1 MENMNTWRLNL
12 YINNSREIYSVTE
25 SLFNSLAKKI
35 KKGVTLNV
43 ETLANC
49 STMKRIVSMAAKMVK
64 EYDGVTVCTQER
76 KEAALNHA
84 EYIIECAKSIANE
97 K

>member
-12 YINNSREIYSVTE
+12 YINNSREIYLVTE

-35 KKGVTLNV
+35 KKGLTLNV

-49 STMKRIVSMAAKMVK
+49 SAMKRIVSMAAKMVK
-64 EYDGVTVCTQER
+64 EYDGVTVSSQER

-84 EYIIECAKSIANE
+84 EYIIECAESIANE

>member
-1 MENMNTWRLNL
+1 MENMNTWRLSL
-12 YINNSREIYSVTE
+12 YIDNSREIYSITE
-25 SLFNSLAKKI
+25 SLSNSLAKKI
-35 KKGVTLNV
+35 KKGVKLSA

-64 EYDGVTVCTQER
+64 EYDGATVNTKER
-76 KEAALNHA
+76 KEAALKHA
-84 EYIIECAKSIANE
+84 WYIMDCADYIANE

>member
-12 YINNSREIYSVTE
+12 YINNSREIYLITE

-49 STMKRIVSMAAKMVK
+49 STMKRIASMSAKIVK
-64 EYDGVTVCTQER
+64 EYDGVTVSSQER
-76 KEAALNHA
+76 KEAAVNHA
-84 EYIIECAKSIANE
+84 EYIIECAESIAN
-97 K
+97 KK

>member
-1 MENMNTWRLNL
+1 MENMNTWRLSL
-12 YINNSREIYSVTE
+12 YIDNSREIYSVTE
-25 SLFNSLAKKI
+25 WLCSCLEKKI
-35 KKGVTLNV
+35 KKGVRLSA

-64 EYDGVTVCTQER
+64 EYDGATISTKER
-76 KEAALNHA
+76 KEAALKHA
-84 EYIIECAKSIANE
+84 EYIIDCAEYKANE

>member
-1 MENMNTWRLNL
+1 MENMNTWRLSL
-12 YINNSREIYSVTE
+12 YIDNSREIYSITE
-25 SLFNSLAKKI
+25 SLSNS
-35 KKGVTLNV
+35 
-43 ETLANC
+43 LANC

-64 EYDGVTVCTQER
+64 EYDGATVSSQER
-76 KEAALNHA
+76 KEAAVNHA

>member
-1 MENMNTWRLNL
+1 MENMNTWRLSL
-12 YINNSREIYSVTE
+12 YIDNSRDIYLATE
-25 SLFNSLAKKI
+25 SLSNSLAKKI
-35 KKGVTLNV
+35 KKGVKLSA

-64 EYDGVTVCTQER
+64 ECDGATVSTKER

-84 EYIIECAKSIANE
+84 EYIIDCAEYKANE

>member
-1 MENMNTWRLNL
+1 MENMNTWRLSL
-12 YINNSREIYSVTE
+12 YIDNSREIYSITE
-25 SLFNSLAKKI
+25 SLSNSLAKKI
-35 KKGVTLNV
+35 KKGVELSV

-49 STMKRIVSMAAKMVK
+49 SMMKRIVSMAAKMVK
-64 EYDGVTVCTQER
+64 EYDGVTVSTKER

-84 EYIIECAKSIANE
+84 EYIMECADYITNE

>member
-1 MENMNTWRLNL
+1 MENMNTWRLSL
-12 YINNSREIYSVTE
+12 YIDNSRDIYLVTE
-25 SLFNSLAKKI
+25 SLFYSLAKKI
-35 KKGVTLNV
+35 KKGVKLSA

-64 EYDGVTVCTQER
+64 EYDGLTVSTNER
-76 KEAALNHA
+76 KEVALKHAKYIIGCA
-84 EYIIECAKSIANE
+84 EYLANE

>member
-1 MENMNTWRLNL
+1 MENMNTWRLSL
-12 YINNSREIYSVTE
+12 YIDNSREIYSITE
-25 SLFNSLAKKI
+25 SLSNSLAKKI
-35 KKGVTLNV
+35 KRGVELSA

-64 EYDGVTVCTQER
+64 ECDGVTVSTKER

-84 EYIIECAKSIANE
+84 ENIIDCAEYIANE

>member
-12 YINNSREIYSVTE
+12 YINNSREIYLVTE

-64 EYDGVTVCTQER
+64 EYDGVTVSSQER
-76 KEAALNHA
+76 KEAAVNHA

>member
-1 MENMNTWRLNL
+1 MENMNTWRLSL
-12 YINNSREIYSVTE
+12 YFDNSREIYSITE
-25 SLFNSLAKKI
+25 SLSNSLAKKI
-35 KKGVTLNV
+35 KKGVKLSA
-43 ETLANC
+43 ETLANS

-64 EYDGVTVCTQER
+64 EYDGATVSSQER
-76 KEAALNHA
+76 KEAAVNHA